1 MSDPFPPVN
10 PSSGMHPPNQD
21 IYQKEPASNSARHR
35 RRNRWFRLQAAHDPV
50 SPAAAVSTG
59 TGRRVEAIVQP
70 NGRRRRKRRASEH
83 SPHFDLVNR
92 VTWISVTGVAVL
104 YWLLL
109 AGSVAWR
116 RSHPPAPPP
125 ATPPESPAVDP
136 MAKSVDTVPLAEHLE
151 DWQYSLDKMSDLRLQ
166 KMNPEAT
173 IAALETILEKTPH
186 FTQARLDLALA
197 LERQKRYAEARDQ
210 LVLVLDCDPASAPA
224 REILGRICLA
234 LNQPGEALAMARW
247 MIESDAFSAAGHEI
261 AADALLKQDVPAEA
275 VLHLKKLVTLNRDN
289 ITLHN
294 NLGAAYIKLGDLR
307 SALQTFREVL
317 RLDDGNTVAHFNLA
331 VVYAKQG
338 DITNTVEV
346 LNQASRRFGN
356 SFVTTWTRGSEFDA
370 LRDDP
375 GFARFLASETSA
387 TGTTNAP

>member
-21 IYQKEPASNSARHR
+21 IYQKEPTSGPARHR
-35 RRNRWFRLQAAHDPV
+35 RRSRWFRLQAAHDPV

-70 NGRRRRKRRASEH
+70 NGRRRKRRASEH

-92 VTWISVTGVAVL
+92 ITWISVASVAVL

-116 RSHPPAPPP
+116 RSHPPVPQTEAATTPSTSAP
-125 ATPPESPAVDP
+125 ATNTVEV
-136 MAKSVDTVPLAEHLE
+136 VPLAVHLKH
-151 DWQYSLDKMSDLRLQ
+151 WQNSLRKMSDLRLQ
-166 KMNPEAT
+166 KNDPADAV
-173 IAALETILEKTPH
+173 AALETILRKTPD

-210 LVLVLDCDPASAPA
+210 LVLVLDRDPASAPA

-247 MIESDAFSAAGHEI
+247 MIESDPFSAAGHEI

-275 VLHLKKLVTLNRDN
+275 VLH
-289 ITLHN
+289 
-294 NLGAAYIKLGDLR
+294 
-307 SALQTFREVL
+307 
-317 RLDDGNTVAHFNLA
+317 
-331 VVYAKQG
+331 
-338 DITNTVEV
+338 
-346 LNQASRRFGN
+346 
-356 SFVTTWTRGSEFDA
+356 
-370 LRDDP
+370 
-375 GFARFLASETSA
+375 
-387 TGTTNAP
+387 